1 MKSIPVALQNHY
13 DAGTTTLANC
23 WKATRTDNTV
33 FGFTDCDIDLEID
46 GIMYLASTG
55 FTPASIQNQTK
66 LAADNFEIT
75 SLFESDVITADDLSS
90 GLWNYAQIEMFV
102 VNFRNVAAGK
112 DVLGVFRLGE
122 VSVNGNS
129 FKAEIRG
136 LANHYA
142 QSVGSIYQ
150 PTCRARFC
158 DAKCGLN
165 VASFTYTGSLTGVSN
180 DQITLYDTGRTE
192 TAGTFNYGLITMTS
206 GASVGTSMEIKT
218 HITGQLTLQLEFPL
232 GVAVGDTYE
241 VIVGCAKRFNE
252 DCVTRFSNGINFR
265 GEPHLP
271 GNDKIWT
278 YGSR

>member
-1 MKSIPVALQNHY
+1 MKSIPVALQTHY
-13 DAGTTTLANC
+13 EQGTTTLANC
-23 WKATRTDNTV
+23 WKATRTDNVV
-33 FGFTDCDIDLEID
+33 FGFTDHDTDLIID
-46 GIMYLASTG
+46 GITYLASTG
-55 FTPASIQNQTK
+55 FTPATIQNQTK

-90 GLWNYAQIEMFV
+90 GLWNYAQIEMFI
-102 VNFRNVAAGK
+102 VNYNNVAAGK

-122 VSVNGNS
+122 VTINGNS
-129 FKAEIRG
+129 FRAEIRG

-158 DAKCGLN
+158 DDKCKLN
-165 VASFTYTGSLTGVSN
+165 VADFTYTGTLTGV
-180 DQITLYDTGRTE
+180 DADLVTLYDTSRTE
-192 TAGTFNYGLITMTS
+192 VDGTYSYGLLSMTS
-206 GASVGTSMEIKT
+206 GASAGTSMEIKVYT
-218 HITGQLTLQLEFPL
+218 VGKIVLQLEFPL
-232 GVAVGDTYE
+232 GVAVGDTYSI
-241 VIVGCAKRFNE
+241 VVGCAKRFNE
-252 DCVTRFSNGINFR
+252 DCVARFNNAINFR